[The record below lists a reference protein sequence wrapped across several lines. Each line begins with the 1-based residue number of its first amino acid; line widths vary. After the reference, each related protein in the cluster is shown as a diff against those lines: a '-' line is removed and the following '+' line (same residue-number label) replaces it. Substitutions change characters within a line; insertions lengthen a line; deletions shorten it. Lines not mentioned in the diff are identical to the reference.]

1 MSPLGSNPKAENPIK
16 IGDGPP
22 EGSQKPR
29 GGCLRR
35 MVTGLDGAFGGGA
48 EGFQALA
55 GYLFGGNAQ
64 SEKMA
69 MTIPVEVRMDGSR
82 GERGSR

>member
-1 MSPLGSNPKAENPIK
+1 
-16 IGDGPP
+16 
-22 EGSQKPR
+22 
-29 GGCLRR
+29 